1 METMRG
7 FRQKRRRNGGGE
19 GGAKLPALA
28 DVVALM
34 EYEVARARR
43 YRRPLSLV
51 AVPLDTML
59 ASRVRL
65 RFTDLFALTP
75 DGDTVLVMLPETDT
89 TGAYGLV
96 RRIQVASR
104 TSDEMPI
111 VSFSEDG
118 VTLHDLMTQVLEARR
133 SRDAMARAS

>member
-1 METMRG
+1 MRG
-7 FRQKRRRNGGGE
+7 FRQKGRRNGRHE
-19 GGAKLPALA
+19 DDAARLPALA
-28 DVVALM
+28 DVVTLM

-43 YRRPLSLV
+43 YRRPLSLM

-89 TGAYGLV
+89 TGAYGLA

-104 TSDEMPI
+104 TTDEMPV

-118 VTLHDLMTQVLEARR
+118 VTLHDLMTQVLETRR
-133 SRDAMARAS
+133 GPRAVAQAS